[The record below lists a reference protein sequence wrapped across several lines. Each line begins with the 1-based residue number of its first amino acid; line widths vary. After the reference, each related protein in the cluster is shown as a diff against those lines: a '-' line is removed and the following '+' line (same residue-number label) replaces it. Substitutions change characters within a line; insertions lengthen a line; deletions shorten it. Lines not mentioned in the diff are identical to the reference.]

1 MTNKKL
7 NLEVVSE
14 IKNTLFDV
22 DCNRE
27 YISTLGFLIN
37 EVTDKADPLDKTLN
51 ESFFMAGYELNRVSP
66 HLEIAHN
73 LIDQIDKENDNLIR
87 KIYDLLKKIE

>member
-1 MTNKKL
+1 MTKEKL
-7 NLEVVSE
+7 NLEAVNE

-27 YISTLGFLIN
+27 YISTLGFLIK
-37 EVTDKADPLDKTLN
+37 EVTDKAKPLDKTLH
-51 ESFFMAGYELNRVSP
+51 ESFFVAGCELDRVST
-66 HLEIAHN
+66 HLGIVHT
-73 LIDQIDKENDNLIR
+73 LIDQIDEKNDNLIG

>member
-1 MTNKKL
+1 MTKEKL

-14 IKNTLFDV
+14 IKNTLFDI

-27 YISTLGFLIN
+27 YISTLGFLIK
-37 EVTDKADPLDKTLN
+37 EVTDKVKPSDKTLH
-51 ESFFMAGYELNRVSP
+51 ESFFMAGYELDIVST
-66 HLEIAHN
+66 HLEIVHN
-73 LIDQIDKENDNLIR
+73 LIVQIDKNNDNLII